1 MFINWGQLHANAI
14 KLETHSTHTTLL
26 LEHTNHIKPLSCT
39 KGKCE
44 VDQVDKVIKLHGM
57 ANVVGRSLVIHK
69 PNGDP
74 LACGAIVW
82 SETDSRNIL
91 SASTTY
97 ANYPV

>member
-1 MFINWGQLHANAI
+1 MNKRLNSFDKHRASRFVGQ
-14 KLETHSTHTTLL
+14 
-26 LEHTNHIKPLSCT
+26 IKPLTCS